1 MNERLLTLDGVIR
14 FTGLSIPTIYRHI
27 RCGEFPKPIKLGR
40 ASRWVESELIAW
52 LEAKKAERD
61 R

>member
-1 MNERLLTLDGVIR
+1 MGERLVTLDGVVR

-27 RCGEFPKPIKLGR
+27 RNGKFPKPIKLGR
-40 ASRWVESELIAW
+40 TSRWVESELMAW

-61 R
+61 K

>member
-1 MNERLLTLDGVIR
+1 MGERLITVDEVVR
-14 FTGLSIPTIYRHI
+14 FTGLSVPTIYRHI
-27 RCGEFPKPIKLGR
+27 RNGEFPKPIKLGR
-40 ASRWVESELIAW
+40 ASRWVDSELVAW